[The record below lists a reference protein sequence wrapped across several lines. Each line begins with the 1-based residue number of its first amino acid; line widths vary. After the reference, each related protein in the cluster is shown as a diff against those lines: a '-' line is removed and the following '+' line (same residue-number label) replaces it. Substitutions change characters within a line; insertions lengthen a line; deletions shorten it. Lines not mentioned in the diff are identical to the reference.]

1 MLRIPSMLG
10 DTMLNRVLKSLLL
23 TVLVAGLSA
32 GQVTRTK
39 SGVFLRTTIETYP
52 EDERAPILNYLD
64 GARIV
69 ADRVIQ
75 DFAAER
81 DVELVGEFAN
91 LEKARGQKIDVRDY
105 ANRVRRTYGSLTTYS
120 FRCQVLEASAEKPNV
135 NDAQRARSI
144 VYYSITTAKR
154 PNGDLYLTVKT
165 MLIGNLHT
173 ASYLSID
180 NYSGKAPPCL
190 QENQADNK

>member
-1 MLRIPSMLG
+1 MI
-10 DTMLNRVLKSLLL
+10 NRVLKSLLL

-32 GQVTRTK
+32 GQITRTK
-39 SGVFLRTTIETYP
+39 SSLVLRTTIETYP
-52 EDERAPILNYLD
+52 EAERRPFLNYLD

-69 ADRVIQ
+69 ADRVVRN
-75 DFAAER
+75 FAAEL
-81 DVELVGEFAN
+81 DVELIGEFAN

-105 ANRVRRTYGSLTTYS
+105 ANRVRRTYGAVTSYS
-120 FRCQVLEASAEKPNV
+120 FSCQGLEAPAEKPGV

-144 VYYSITTAKR
+144 VYYSITTPKR
-154 PNGDLYLTVKT
+154 PNGDLFLTVKT
-165 MLIGNLHT
+165 MLINNSHV

-190 QENQADNK
+190 QGKLADNK

>member
-1 MLRIPSMLG
+1 MS
-10 DTMLNRVLKSLLL
+10 NRVLKSLLL
-23 TVLVAGLSA
+23 TVLMAGLSA

-52 EDERAPILNYLD
+52 ETERAPILNYLD

-69 ADRVIQ
+69 ADRVIRN
-75 DFAAER
+75 FAAEL

-105 ANRVRRTYGSLTTYS
+105 ANLVRRTYGAVTSYS
-120 FRCQVLEASAEKPNV
+120 FSCQVLEAPAEKPGV
-135 NDAQRARSI
+135 NDARRARSI

-154 PNGDLYLTVKT
+154 PNGDLFLTVKT
-165 MLIGNLHT
+165 MLINNLHA

-190 QENQADNK
+190 REKQADNK